1 MDKLTAAVEA
11 TLESLYCQWRATI
24 EETDFA
30 WLTTVVNEDG
40 AHSSAREQIVSS
52 ARVVEQAFGGI
63 TANLWDDP
71 RDWTL
76 PEVLQTSQQML
87 EYFDEVEATR
97 RRGMALIRSD
107 ADLYKM
113 IVTPSGEMQLLEL
126 MVGTCSSAI
135 DHYFRAKKI
144 LALVIHQDTRSK
156 LTADVKDRMN

>member
-11 TLESLYCQWRATI
+11 TLESLYCQWRKTI

-30 WLTTVVNEDG
+30 WLTTVINEDD
-40 AHSSAREQIVSS
+40 SDTTVRDQVIIS

-63 TANLWDDP
+63 TASLWDDP

-76 PEVLQTSQQML
+76 PEVLQTREQML
-87 EYFDEVEATR
+87 AYFDEVEATR
-97 RRGMALIRSD
+97 RRGMALITSD
-107 ADLYKM
+107 ADLLKM

-126 MVGTCSSAI
+126 MVETCSRAI

-144 LALVIHQDTRSK
+144 LAIVIQQDTRSK